1 MSMKIQRLDAPFG
14 CEVLGLDI
22 NSGVSKNDYLQV
34 RAAFETYSVVVI
46 RGAPLSDASQIEF
59 SEMFGPCEKTLK
71 GNPAAGSVFAR
82 QSNLDINTGDQIP
95 AEDRRMFYQKANML
109 WHADSAFKP
118 RASLCSILSA
128 RIIPSAGGAT
138 EVASTRLAYDALDE
152 NLKTTIDPLIAEY
165 SLVWSRGLIGYE
177 FNDEERSTMHKV
189 RHPLVRE
196 NPVNQKKSMLI
207 GAHAMNIE
215 GWEQANGLKLL
226 NELLSH
232 ATQQKFCYR
241 HEWREGDV
249 LIWDNRACV
258 HRATPYDSNVE
269 KRLMQRTTIG
279 DLSEEA
285 FDPKAV
291 AA

>member
-1 MSMKIQRLDAPFG
+1 MEIKRLDAPFG

-22 NSGVSKNDYLQV
+22 NSGVSKDDYLQV
-34 RAAFETYSVVVI
+34 RAAFEAHSVVVI
-46 RGAPLSDASQIEF
+46 RGKPLSDETQISF

-82 QSNLDINTGDQIP
+82 QSNLDIATGDRIP
-95 AEDRRMFYQKANML
+95 ADDRRMFYQKANML

-128 RIIPSAGGAT
+128 RIIPSEGGAT
-138 EVASTRLAYDALDE
+138 EVASTRLAYAALDTPT
-152 NLKTTIDPLIAEY
+152 KAKIDPLIAEY

-189 RHPLVRE
+189 RHPLVRQ
-196 NPVNQKKSMLI
+196 NPANKAKSMLI
-207 GAHAMNIE
+207 GAHAMNIRGWDQKE
-215 GWEQANGLKLL
+215 GLELL
-226 NELLSH
+226 NYLLEH
-232 ATQQKFCYR
+232 ATQPDFCYS
-241 HEWREGDV
+241 HNWQEGDV

-258 HRATPYDSNVE
+258 HRATPYNANAE

-279 DLSEEA
+279 DVSEEA
-285 FDPKAV
+285 FDPEAV